1 MNTAIVYSSITGN
14 TKRIAE
20 SLKLSLSGSVIF
32 HVDDAPVP
40 ENFDLIILGYWVD
53 RGTSDKKMTEYMKR
67 LNQCTLILF
76 GTMGADPEGEYA
88 KGVKTAVERNLSG
101 CRLMSHI
108 QCRGEM
114 QRSTLDRFVK
124 VLEKNPEDELAVRK
138 VNSYHAS
145 YGHPDDEDIKTI
157 VDSAKK
163 IVYELN

>member
-20 SLKLSLSGSVIF
+20 SLKLSLS
-32 HVDDAPVP
+32 
-40 ENFDLIILGYWVD
+40 
-53 RGTSDKKMTEYMKR
+53 
-67 LNQCTLILF
+67 
-76 GTMGADPEGEYA
+76 
-88 KGVKTAVERNLSG
+88 
-101 CRLMSHI
+101 
-108 QCRGEM
+108 
-114 QRSTLDRFVK
+114 
-124 VLEKNPEDELAVRK
+124 VRK